1 MQNDLFNK
9 VLVEKNLNV
18 TKKISCS
25 VQDSKKKSMHIL
37 LVKRKCLCNLAGEK
51 KSFRE
56 QFFQPPP
63 PQKSNGPPLKSCFES
78 YQGEP
83 LASTDNSE
91 SSDEEQDEDFI
102 LPSISE
108 KRFEKVIP
116 LPNW

>member
-1 MQNDLFNK
+1 MSQSDDSSSYSSLERDSLTESDMEENP
-9 VLVEKNLNV
+9 NV
-18 TKKISCS
+18 
-25 VQDSKKKSMHIL
+25 
-37 LVKRKCLCNLAGEK
+37 
-51 KSFRE
+51 
-56 QFFQPPP
+56 
-63 PQKSNGPPLKSCFES
+63 KSCFEP

-116 LPNW
+116 LANW

>member
-1 MQNDLFNK
+1 MSQSDHL
-9 VLVEKNLNV
+9 LSYSSLE
-18 TKKISCS
+18 C
-25 VQDSKKKSMHIL
+25 DSLTESDIQE
-37 LVKRKCLCNLAGEK
+37 N
-51 KSFRE
+51 
-56 QFFQPPP
+56 P
-63 PQKSNGPPLKSCFES
+63 NIKSCFES